1 MYDNQ
6 HQDTW
11 QPMAAESPNEGH
23 AQSPNEARMKIKTIS
38 WRGKSGID
46 WVTGKSTFNYKI
58 HEKAEKKHLIKK
70 NHRCHELKYT
80 VKVLLFVVTNLQG
93 FRIKF
98 LVHGFLNSKFHT

>member
-11 QPMAAESPNEGH
+11 QPMAAESPNE
-23 AQSPNEARMKIKTIS
+23 ARIKIKTTS

-70 NHRCHELKYT
+70 KIIDVMNWS
-80 VKVLLFVVTNLQG
+80 
-93 FRIKF
+93 IP
-98 LVHGFLNSKFHT
+98 